1 MIIVEIVVNHILY
14 QDIYIY
20 YQYTHVH
27 VCTCIIIII
36 IFAIDFELNIRELHT
51 ANFNILLNCQHCVL
65 KTYLYTSQRSL

>member
-20 YQYTHVH
+20 YQYTH

-51 ANFNILLNCQHCVL
+51 ANFNILLNCQHYVL
-65 KTYLYTSQRSL
+65 KTYPYKSQRSL